1 MLPTTSAHRLA
12 PEWAACGGVSLA
24 AGAVTLSFWGAARL
38 LAILGDRYAAMQH
51 GAGSRSI
58 ALLLQRVS
66 IAGDPSWRAAQSG
79 RLYRAVGR
87 RTQSPF
93 PPNCRATFTNWR
105 IRFVGTRL
113 FRVALEQVSFRS
125 NRGVPGPEQ
134 TTPPVGT
141 SQPESPTSPE
151 MRSRPR

>member
-66 IAGDPSWRAAQSG
+66 IAGDPSWRSRAIRQGISG
-79 RLYRAVGR
+79 
-87 RTQSPF
+87 SW
-93 PPNCRATFTNWR
+93 PPNAIAFPAQLSGDIHELADPIC
-105 IRFVGTRL
+105 GTRL
-113 FRVALEQVSFRS
+113 FRVALAHVSFRS
-125 NRGVPGPEQ
+125 NRGVPGAEQ
-134 TTPPVGT
+134 TTPRV
-141 SQPESPTSPE
+141 
-151 MRSRPR
+151 